1 MGEHELYMQRCLQ
14 LAQLGA
20 GKVAPNP
27 LVGAVIVHQ
36 NRIIGEGWHR
46 FFGGPHAE
54 VNAIREVQEK
64 ALLKEATLYCSLE
77 PCHHF
82 GKTPP
87 CVDLIIAHQLKKVV
101 ICNLD
106 PNPLVGG
113 KSIQKMRAA
122 GIEVITG
129 VLEKK
134 GAWLNRFFF
143 HWIRHHLP
151 YVVLK
156 WAQSSDGFISR
167 SNARTPISSP
177 STQRMVHRW
186 RSEMDGILV
195 GTRTALIDNPQL
207 DTRFYPTGRLTR
219 ITLDRHGKLPLDHH
233 LLDDRHP
240 TLIFGPPR
248 TGNWHS
254 TAFIEFNRGDTIQ
267 QLLQRLQL
275 KGISTLLV
283 EGGTELIQSFL
294 EAGAWQEIRVIQNHQ
309 QLSQGLKGPQLPPNL
324 YRRESFQLHQDQIN
338 IYTPSQA
345 LG

>member
-1 MGEHELYMQRCLQ
+1 
-14 LAQLGA
+14 
-20 GKVAPNP
+20 
-27 LVGAVIVHQ
+27 
-36 NRIIGEGWHR
+36 
-46 FFGGPHAE
+46 
-54 VNAIREVQEK
+54 
-64 ALLKEATLYCSLE
+64 
-77 PCHHF
+77 
-82 GKTPP
+82 
-87 CVDLIIAHQLKKVV
+87 
-101 ICNLD
+101 
-106 PNPLVGG
+106 
-113 KSIQKMRAA
+113 
-122 GIEVITG
+122 
-129 VLEKK
+129 
-134 GAWLNRFFF
+134 
-143 HWIRHHLP
+143 
-151 YVVLK
+151 
-156 WAQSSDGFISR
+156 
-167 SNARTPISSP
+167 
-177 STQRMVHRW
+177 
-186 RSEMDGILV
+186 MDGILV